1 MDEGLI
7 HSTIFFRASHSAW
20 KQSGPDV
27 VRLMVFRD
35 ETWSSSLP
43 HPTVTLLN
51 NNFATMDDMS
61 KLQDE
66 FDALNAKITKQGAEV
81 RQLKKDGAA
90 AEKIGEAVKALQA
103 LKLDAGTLSEKLKGD
118 EPGFNRK
125 AFDDL
130 IIRKMFVVP
139 SFEIHGGVKGLFDL
153 GPPAC
158 GLKVRTS

>member
-1 MDEGLI
+1 ME
-7 HSTIFFRASHSAW
+7 
-20 KQSGPDV
+20 
-27 VRLMVFRD
+27 
-35 ETWSSSLP
+35 
-43 HPTVTLLN
+43 
-51 NNFATMDDMS
+51 DMS

-66 FDALNAKITKQGAEV
+66 LDALNAKITKHGAEV

-103 LKLDAGTLSEKLKGD
+103 LKLEASELSEKLKGD
-118 EPGFNRK
+118 EPEFNRK
-125 AFDDL
+125 SFDDL

-158 GLKVRTS
+158 GLKVCAT